1 MARSQAVAVEVDNG
15 SGGIQEV
22 ENDRAEQAPA
32 TVTPIRRAPARQ
44 RPSRSKAKTPVQE
57 AGAAGPAPVGD
68 GPAAADKES
77 PAGQKPVQ
85 KKPAA
90 RKPAPKKPAVAAGEE
105 KVAVSEK
112 AAASAQKP
120 AAGAKKPASS
130 AKKPATSVEKPKP
143 AASAQKAAASVKK
156 PASSAKKPVAGAEKA
171 AVSAEKPAAAVKNP
185 ATSAKKPAASVK
197 KPVAGAEK
205 PAASAGKATSSA
217 AKPAATAKKPA
228 ASAKK
233 PAATAKKAAP
243 VVKKA
248 AAAEQSADGELSVAE
263 LLTKDPD
270 DVTVERQGNIVVLTV
285 TGKKPNLD
293 DVDETGFEATSE
305 DEADADLAGEE
316 GFSLSDA
323 DDADEPEQQVMAAG
337 ATADPV
343 KDYLK
348 QIGKVALLNAEQEVQ
363 LAKRIEAGLFAEE
376 TLNEPDLDAQLRE
389 DLEWIA
395 EDGHRAKNHLLEANL
410 RLVVSLAKRYTGRGM
425 LFLDL
430 IQEGNL
436 GLIRA
441 VEKFDYTKGYKFST
455 YATWWIKQ
463 AITRAMADQARTIR
477 IPVHMVEVINK
488 LARVQRQMLQDLGR
502 EPTPE
507 ELAVELDM
515 TPEKVIE
522 VQKYGREPI
531 SLHTPLGED
540 GDSEFGDLI
549 EDSEAVV
556 PAEAVNFTLL
566 QEQLHDV
573 LDTLSEREAGV
584 VAMRFGLTDGQP
596 KTLDEIG
603 KVYGVTRERIRQIE
617 SKTMSKLRHPSR
629 SQVLRDYLD

>member
-1 MARSQAVAVEVDNG
+1 MTSL
-15 SGGIQEV
+15 
-22 ENDRAEQAPA
+22 AEIEAEDTEDEAAPG
-32 TVTPIRRAPARQ
+32 TD
-44 RPSRSKAKTPVQE
+44 E
-57 AGAAGPAPVGD
+57 AASPGD
-68 GPAAADKES
+68 GPAEAAA
-77 PAGQKPVQ
+77 PAG
-85 KKPAA
+85 PAA
-90 RKPAPKKPAVAAGEE
+90 PGDGQPGPAR
-105 KVAVSEK
+105 
-112 AAASAQKP
+112 
-120 AAGAKKPASS
+120 
-130 AKKPATSVEKPKP
+130 T
-143 AASAQKAAASVKK
+143 
-156 PASSAKKPVAGAEKA
+156 
-171 AVSAEKPAAAVKNP
+171 
-185 ATSAKKPAASVK
+185 
-197 KPVAGAEK
+197 
-205 PAASAGKATSSA
+205 
-217 AKPAATAKKPA
+217 
-228 ASAKK
+228 
-233 PAATAKKAAP
+233 
-243 VVKKA
+243 
-248 AAAEQSADGELSVAE
+248 
-263 LLTKDPD
+263 
-270 DVTVERQGNIVVLTV
+270 
-285 TGKKPNLD
+285 
-293 DVDETGFEATSE
+293 
-305 DEADADLAGEE
+305 GEE
-316 GFSLSDA
+316 G
-323 DDADEPEQQVMAAG
+323 DDETFVYGDDDDDLPAAQVASAG

-348 QIGKVALLNAEQEVQ
+348 QIGKVPLLNAEQEVE

-376 TLNEPDLDAQLRE
+376 KLAQAGMTPDQRLDM
-389 DLEWIA
+389 EWIA
-395 EDGHRAKNHLLEANL
+395 EDGRRAKNHLLEANL

-455 YATWWIKQ
+455 YATWWIRQ

-507 ELAVELDM
+507 ELAAELDM

-549 EDSEAVV
+549 EDSEAIQ
-556 PAEAVNFTLL
+556 PGEAVSFTLL
-566 QEQLHDV
+566 QEQLHSV

-584 VAMRFGLTDGQP
+584 VSMRFGLTDGQP